1 MDGNMFSY
9 KHHPNQ
15 NMEHCF
21 EPRKCPSI
29 LSDTDISPQNSLQ
42 SSGKPEEDGEE
53 RLLFVYIRRLLV
65 QCFQGFLRMKC
76 VGLCFFCL
84 LLPLFFQF
92 FFPVLFPMCFCF
104 ILFYFLKVII
114 SQKTVWFSLRDRNG
128 VNQDGKR
135 IGRIW
140 KEQRDEK
147 IIIWLH
153 TRKICC
159 Q

>member
-1 MDGNMFSY
+1 MDRNMFSY

-29 LSDTDISPQNSLQ
+29 LSDTDISPQNALQ

-65 QCFQGFLRMKC
+65 QCFQRFLRMKC
-76 VGLCFFCL
+76 VSLCFFCL

-92 FFPVLFPMCFCF
+92 FSSSVSNVF
-104 ILFYFLKVII
+104 LFYLILLFKSHYLLEDCLVFIQR
-114 SQKTVWFSLRDRNG
+114 QKWSKSRWEADREDLEG
-128 VNQDGKR
+128 IEG
-135 IGRIW
+135 
-140 KEQRDEK
+140 
-147 IIIWLH
+147 
-153 TRKICC
+153 
-159 Q
+159 